1 MAAGSYTTS
10 TAFLEALTEA
20 GVRYVFANLGSDHP
34 GLIEALAQANAADR
48 AAPAGDSGPPGPG
61 VSPGGRVSPP
71 RGVWG
76 DGSPQARGGLGGSS
90 PRAGGVPQIIVC
102 PHETVALSAAHAYA
116 MVTGEPQAVIVHV
129 DAGTLNLGGVSN
141 AMRGR
146 VPVFIFA
153 GAAPYTQ
160 EGELPGSRNEFIQWI
175 QDVRDQ
181 RGILRNYVK
190 YDNEIHTGR
199 NVKQLVHR
207 ALQIA
212 RSDPAGPVYLVGPRE
227 VMEEPVKP
235 YTIDRADFGPVA
247 PVALTDA
254 VTAEIATALAQARH
268 PLIVTSYLGR
278 DPAAVPKLVELCEL
292 LAIPVLE
299 SMAYH
304 VNFPADNALHAGF
317 QYHTVAQNPVLSGA
331 DVILVIDSD
340 VPWIPAVNRPSAGAA
355 IYCVDVDPLKTQMS
369 MWHVPARRFAAAS
382 SRVAVEQIT
391 RFVRDNILLDAGVV
405 EVRRL
410 AAMEASQARRA
421 ALDALEQPGSDGV
434 ITAEYLTACVR
445 RLLAD
450 EDALILTE
458 VITNSKTVADHL
470 RPNRPGSVI
479 HHGGGS
485 LGWAG
490 GAAVG
495 AKLAAPDRTV
505 VCLVGDGSFLFG
517 VPSSAQWAARRYGTP
532 ALTVIYDNHGWAA
545 PKFSTLQV
553 HPDGAA
559 AQADDFHVSF
569 EPEVD
574 LPGVARAAGAYGVT
588 VSDPGALPGAL
599 KDALAVVHG
608 GRSAVVSVQLPPV

>member
-10 TAFLEALTEA
+10 TAFLEALAEA
-20 GVRYVFANLGSDHP
+20 GVRYIFANLGSDHP
-34 GLIEALAQANAADR
+34 GLIEALAQVNAEGR
-48 AAPAGDSGPPGPG
+48 AAEF
-61 VSPGGRVSPP
+61 P
-71 RGVWG
+71 R
-76 DGSPQARGGLGGSS
+76 
-90 PRAGGVPQIIVC
+90 IIVC

-146 VPVFIFA
+146 VPVFVFA

-160 EGELPGSRNEFIQWI
+160 EGELPGGRNEFIHWI

-190 YDNEIHTGR
+190 YDNEIRTGR

-212 RSDPAGPVYLVGPRE
+212 RSEPAGPVYLTSPRE
-227 VMEEPVKP
+227 VMEEQVEP
-235 YTIDRADFGPVA
+235 YTVDRADFEPVA
-247 PVALTDA
+247 PMALTDA
-254 VTAEIATALAQARH
+254 VAAEIATALAQARR

-278 DPAAVPKLVELCEL
+278 DPAAVPKLVELSEL

-304 VNFPADNALHAGF
+304 VNFPADHKLHAGF
-317 QYHTVAQNPVLSGA
+317 QYHTVAPNPVLAQA

-340 VPWIPAVNRPSAGAA
+340 VPWIPAVNRPSAEAA
-355 IYCVDVDPLKTQMS
+355 IYYLDVDPLKPQMS

-382 SRVAVEQIT
+382 SRLAVEQIT
-391 RFVRDNILLDAGVV
+391 SFVRDNILIDAAV
-405 EVRRL
+405 EVRRIEV
-410 AAMEASQARRA
+410 MEASQARRA

-434 ITAEYLTACVR
+434 ITAQYLTACVR

-450 EDALILTE
+450 EDALVLTE
-458 VITNSKTVADHL
+458 VVTNSKTVADHL

-517 VPSSAQWAARRYGTP
+517 VPSSAQWVARRYGTP
-532 ALTVIYDNHGWAA
+532 ALTVIYDNRGWAA
-545 PKFSTLQV
+545 PRFSTLQV

-559 AQADDFHVSF
+559 AKADDFHVSF
-569 EPEVD
+569 EPEAD
-574 LPGVARAAGAYGVT
+574 LPGVARAAGGAYGVT
-588 VSDPGALPGAL
+588 VSDPGELPGVL

-608 GRSAVVSVQLPPV
+608 GRSAVVSVHLPPV

>member
-10 TAFLEALTEA
+10 TAFLEALAEA
-20 GVRYVFANLGSDHP
+20 GVRYIFANLGSDHP
-34 GLIEALAQANAADR
+34 GLIEALAQVNAEGR
-48 AAPAGDSGPPGPG
+48 AAEF
-61 VSPGGRVSPP
+61 P
-71 RGVWG
+71 R
-76 DGSPQARGGLGGSS
+76 
-90 PRAGGVPQIIVC
+90 IIVC

-146 VPVFIFA
+146 VPVFVFA

-160 EGELPGSRNEFIQWI
+160 EGELPGGRNEFIHWI

-190 YDNEIHTGR
+190 YDNEIRTGR
-199 NVKQLVHR
+199 NVKHLVHR

-212 RSDPAGPVYLVGPRE
+212 RSEPAGPVYLTSPRE
-227 VMEEPVKP
+227 VMEEQVEP
-235 YTIDRADFGPVA
+235 YTVDRADFEPVA
-247 PVALTDA
+247 PMALTDA
-254 VTAEIATALAQARH
+254 VAAEIATALAQARR

-278 DPAAVPKLVELCEL
+278 DPAAVPKLVELSEL

-304 VNFPADNALHAGF
+304 VNFPADHKLHAGF
-317 QYHTVAQNPVLSGA
+317 QYHTVAPNPVLAQA

-340 VPWIPAVNRPSAGAA
+340 VPWIPAVNRPSAEAA
-355 IYCVDVDPLKTQMS
+355 IYYLDVDPLKPQMS

-382 SRVAVEQIT
+382 SRLAVEQIT
-391 RFVRDNILLDAGVV
+391 SFVRDNILIDAAV
-405 EVRRL
+405 EVRRIEV
-410 AAMEASQARRA
+410 MEASQARRA

-434 ITAEYLTACVR
+434 ITAQYLTACVR

-450 EDALILTE
+450 EDALVLTE
-458 VITNSKTVADHL
+458 VVTNSKTVADHL

-517 VPSSAQWAARRYGTP
+517 VPSSAQWVARRYGTP
-532 ALTVIYDNHGWAA
+532 ALTVIYDNRGWAA
-545 PKFSTLQV
+545 PRFSTLQV

-559 AQADDFHVSF
+559 AKADDFHVSF
-569 EPEVD
+569 EPEAD
-574 LPGVARAAGAYGVT
+574 LPGVARAAGGAYGVT
-588 VSDPGALPGAL
+588 VSDPGELPGVL

-608 GRSAVVSVQLPPV
+608 GRSAVVSVHLPPV